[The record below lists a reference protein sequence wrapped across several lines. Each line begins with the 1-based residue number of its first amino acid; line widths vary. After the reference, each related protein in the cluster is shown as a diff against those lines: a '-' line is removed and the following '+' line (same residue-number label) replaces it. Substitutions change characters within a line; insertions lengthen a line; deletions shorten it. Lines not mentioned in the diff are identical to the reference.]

1 MYRTTLHSAPTTWMQ
16 WMHNLKSLGNS
27 KYNKIIWK
35 CSKIICTVNYILLA
49 GVILLM
55 VLVLFINF
63 IINVITTNI
72 ISIKAK
78 MSHKGTKGFTFIF
91 NIINLI
97 TDF

>member
-1 MYRTTLHSAPTTWMQ
+1 MYRTTLHSAPTIWMQ
-16 WMHNLKSLGNS
+16 LMHNLKSFGNS

>member
-1 MYRTTLHSAPTTWMQ
+1 M
-16 WMHNLKSLGNS
+16 
-27 KYNKIIWK
+27 
-35 CSKIICTVNYILLA
+35 
-49 GVILLM
+49 LM

-78 MSHKGTKGFTFIF
+78 MSHKGTKRFTFIF

>member
-1 MYRTTLHSAPTTWMQ
+1 MQ
-16 WMHNLKSLGNS
+16 RMHNLKSLGNS

-35 CSKIICTVNYILLA
+35 CSKVICTVNSIVLA

-78 MSHKGTKGFTFIF
+78 MSHKGTKRFTFIF

>member
-1 MYRTTLHSAPTTWMQ
+1 
-16 WMHNLKSLGNS
+16 
-27 KYNKIIWK
+27 
-35 CSKIICTVNYILLA
+35 
-49 GVILLM
+49 M

-78 MSHKGTKGFTFIF
+78 MSHKGTKRFTFIF